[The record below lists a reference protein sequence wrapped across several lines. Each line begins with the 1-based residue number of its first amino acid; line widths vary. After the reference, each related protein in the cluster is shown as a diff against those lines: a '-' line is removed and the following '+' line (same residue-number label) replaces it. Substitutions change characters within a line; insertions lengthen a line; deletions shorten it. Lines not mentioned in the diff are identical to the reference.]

1 MSRYGYINAR
11 LAGITDVVVI
21 GAGHAGLAASFHL
34 TRMEVPHVV
43 LERGEVANAWR
54 ERKWDSLRL
63 LTPNWQTQLPGFR
76 YTGKDPDG
84 YMRSTELVTLLED
97 YAARYAAPVH
107 TRTEVISVRRVHDL
121 YRIRTN
127 RGEWRARAVILA
139 SGACN
144 KAVVP
149 KLAADL
155 PQDIEQLTALDY
167 RSPAQLQSGG
177 VLIVGASATGM
188 QFADEISQ
196 AGFDVTI
203 AVGEHVRMPRHYRGS
218 DILFW
223 MDRCG
228 ILAEDYKAV
237 EDLTRARRLPSS
249 QLVGSHDQPILDL
262 NHLRAQ
268 GVHIAGRLM
277 GVNGSNAQFSG
288 SLGNVCA
295 LADLKMKR
303 LLRSIDAFV
312 ADDAAVPPA
321 ESFADTKVDTSPLL
335 LKKLGGNSIRTVIW
349 ATGFRPDYSWLD
361 VPVLDRK
368 GQIKHDGG
376 VVASPGMYVLGLP
389 MMRTRKSS
397 FIFGAQDDAAT
408 ITDHLNNYLNSTTRS
423 KTDVVYQDYSGEPGY
438 RRSA

>member
-1 MSRYGYINAR
+1 MTHDSYTSAR
-11 LAGITDVVVI
+11 LAGTTDVIVI
-21 GAGHAGLAASFHL
+21 GAGHAGLAASFL
-34 TRMEVPHVV
+34 LARKDVAHVV

-54 ERKWDSLRL
+54 ERRWESLKL

-76 YTGKDPDG
+76 YTGSDPDG
-84 YMRSTELVTLLED
+84 YMSSAELVRLLEG
-97 YAARYAAPVH
+97 YAEQSGAPVH
-107 TRTEVISVRRVHDL
+107 TQTEVLSVQRSGSMYKVM
-121 YRIRTN
+121 TN

-149 KLAADL
+149 KIANDL
-155 PQDIEQLTALDY
+155 PDDIEQLTALDY
-167 RSPAQLQSGG
+167 RSPAQLQKGG
-177 VLIVGASATGM
+177 VLVVGASATGM
-188 QFADEISQ
+188 QFADEISR
-196 AGFDVTI
+196 AGIDVTV

-228 ILAEDYKAV
+228 ILAENYEQV
-237 EDLTRARRLPSS
+237 EDLNRARRLPSS
-249 QLVGSHDQPILDL
+249 QLVGCSDRPILDL
-262 NHLRAQ
+262 NSLREQ
-268 GVHIAGRLM
+268 GVQIAGRLM
-277 GVNGSNAQFSG
+277 GINDGNAQFSG

-303 LLRSIDAFV
+303 LLSAIDEFV
-312 ADDAAVPPA
+312 ADDSTVPPA
-321 ESFADTKVDTSPLL
+321 EAFADTVIDPSPVLM
-335 LKKLGGNSIRTVIW
+335 KKLDGDAIRTVIW

-368 GQIKHDGG
+368 GQLQHDGG

-397 FIFGAQDDAAT
+397 FIFGAQDDAFAV
-408 ITDHLNNYLNSTTRS
+408 TDHLIKYLNNYSRS
-423 KTDVVYQDYSGEPGY
+423 DDNVVYQYDSGVPGY

>member
-1 MSRYGYINAR
+1 
-11 LAGITDVVVI
+11 
-21 GAGHAGLAASFHL
+21 
-34 TRMEVPHVV
+34 
-43 LERGEVANAWR
+43 
-54 ERKWDSLRL
+54 
-63 LTPNWQTQLPGFR
+63 
-76 YTGKDPDG
+76 
-84 YMRSTELVTLLED
+84 
-97 YAARYAAPVH
+97 
-107 TRTEVISVRRVHDL
+107 
-121 YRIRTN
+121 
-127 RGEWRARAVILA
+127 
-139 SGACN
+139 
-144 KAVVP
+144 
-149 KLAADL
+149 
-155 PQDIEQLTALDY
+155 
-167 RSPAQLQSGG
+167 
-177 VLIVGASATGM
+177 
-188 QFADEISQ
+188 
-196 AGFDVTI
+196 
-203 AVGEHVRMPRHYRGS
+203 
-218 DILFW
+218 
-223 MDRCG
+223 
-228 ILAEDYKAV
+228 
-237 EDLTRARRLPSS
+237 
-249 QLVGSHDQPILDL
+249 
-262 NHLRAQ
+262 
-268 GVHIAGRLM
+268 M

-397 FIFGAQDDAAT
+397 FIVGAQDDAAT